1 MADLVEPNYGP
12 TAESSEVELF
22 TEEDIPWDEIAFP
35 TVYKTLKY
43 FLEDRKKGNFPFRE
57 EAIKLYEDGEYRET
71 QDNGDRYDYKFYSI
85 EEDE

>member
-1 MADLVEPNYGP
+1 MVLQ
-12 TAESSEVELF
+12 AESSEVELF

-57 EAIKLYEDGEYRET
+57 EAIKL
-71 QDNGDRYDYKFYSI
+71 
-85 EEDE
+85 

>member
-1 MADLVEPNYGP
+1 MILLPFDNST

-57 EAIKLYEDGEYRET
+57 EAIKL
-71 QDNGDRYDYKFYSI
+71 
-85 EEDE
+85 